1 MEVPFGSS
9 PKQVQKASLK
19 FILDLIGRDE
29 MRTVSKIFFVPV
41 GLPGMGKSTLAKNIR
56 LAVEENLSGPS
67 QSQRRRD
74 LLAQDSE
81 RDNRTQD
88 SAEESSQQPALFS
101 LAPVERSI
109 CDDLG
114 GVTKHRAAAGV
125 V

>member
-29 MRTVSKIFFVPV
+29 MRAVSKIFFVPV

-56 LAVEENLSGPS
+56 LAIEENLSGPS
-67 QSQRRRD
+67 QSQRRD
-74 LLAQDSE
+74 QLAQDSE

-88 SAEESSQQPALFS
+88 SAGESSQQPLSAT
-101 LAPVERSI
+101 AQQVK
-109 CDDLG
+109 
-114 GVTKHRAAAGV
+114 T
-125 V
+125 